1 METGVLGTK
10 YITILVEDSRSM
22 SEKELQM
29 LTKLVKH
36 NPWRIGVLA
45 ILVSYFTIIPM
56 AAPLLAQTTVLG
68 ELTFKGASK
77 VEKTSGVWIDGK
89 YVGYLGELW
98 GPKRILLIPGDH
110 DLVVRQAGYQD
121 FAEKLTVEPKEL
133 LLVPV
138 KMQKAANDTWPTVT
152 AELKV
157 DVHPD
162 RAAVFVDDRFL
173 GHAGELG
180 GAFHSMLIS
189 PGTHQIKVELPGYQS
204 FETNVTLVAG
214 QKSVVKANL
223 AKGSIHQ
230 ADALIDQANNPGH
243 DK

>member
-1 METGVLGTK
+1 M
-10 YITILVEDSRSM
+10 IT
-22 SEKELQM
+22 
-29 LTKLVKH
+29 
-36 NPWRIGVLA
+36 
-45 ILVSYFTIIPM
+45 
-56 AAPLLAQTTVLG
+56 PLSAQTTILG

-110 DLVVRQAGYQD
+110 ELTVRQAGYKD
-121 FAEKLTVEPKEL
+121 FTETLTVEPKEL

-138 KMQKAANDTWPTVT
+138 RMQKEANDTWPSVT
-152 AELKV
+152 AQLKV
-157 DVHPD
+157 DVQPD

-180 GAFHSMLIS
+180 GAFHSMLLS
-189 PGTHQIKVELPGYQS
+189 PGTHRIKVELPGYQS
-204 FETNVTLVAG
+204 FETDVTLVAG
-214 QKSVVKANL
+214 QKSVVKTNL

-230 ADALIDQANNPGH
+230 ADALIDQANNPNR

>member
-1 METGVLGTK
+1 MKTQLTRNNSRWLGLLATLVAFFTFNSM
-10 YITILVEDSRSM
+10 IT
-22 SEKELQM
+22 
-29 LTKLVKH
+29 
-36 NPWRIGVLA
+36 
-45 ILVSYFTIIPM
+45 
-56 AAPLLAQTTVLG
+56 PLSAQTTILG

-110 DLVVRQAGYQD
+110 DLTVRQAGYKD
-121 FAEKLTVEPKEL
+121 FTEKLTVEPKEL

-138 KMQKAANDTWPTVT
+138 KMEKEANDKWPTVT
-152 AELKV
+152 GELKV
-157 DVHPD
+157 DVNPD

-180 GAFHSMLIS
+180 GAFHSMLLS

-204 FETNVTLVAG
+204 YETAVTVNAG
-214 QKSVVKANL
+214 QKSVVKTTL
-223 AKGSIHQ
+223 AKASIHQ
-230 ADALIDQANNPGH
+230 ADALIDEDSNPARS
-243 DK
+243 K

>member
-1 METGVLGTK
+1 
-10 YITILVEDSRSM
+10 
-22 SEKELQM
+22 M
-29 LTKLVKH
+29 LTQLKKH
-36 NPWRIGVLA
+36 RCRWIGPLA
-45 ILVSYFTIIPM
+45 ILISYLTLSPLV
-56 AAPLLAQTTVLG
+56 APLMAQTTVLG

-110 DLVVRQAGYQD
+110 ELAVRQAGYKD
-121 FAEKLTVEPKEL
+121 FTETLTVEPKEL

-138 KMQKAANDTWPTVT
+138 KMQKETSDTWPTVT

-157 DVHPD
+157 DVSPD
-162 RAAVFVDDRFL
+162 RAAVFVDSRFL

-180 GAFHSMLIS
+180 GAFHSMLLS
-189 PGTHQIKVELPGYQS
+189 PGTHKIKVELPGYQS
-204 FETNVTLVAG
+204 FETDVTLVAG
-214 QKSVVKANL
+214 QKSTVKTNL

-230 ADALIDQANNPGH
+230 ADALIDQAANTTH

>member
-1 METGVLGTK
+1 
-10 YITILVEDSRSM
+10 
-22 SEKELQM
+22 M

-36 NPWRIGVLA
+36 NPRRIGVLA
-45 ILVSYFTIIPM
+45 ILVSYFTVIPM

-110 DLVVRQAGYQD
+110 DLAVRQAGYQD
-121 FAEKLTVEPKEL
+121 FAAKLTVEPKKL
-133 LLVPV
+133 QLVPG

-157 DVHPD
+157 DDHPD

-204 FETNVTLVAG
+204 YETAVTVNAG
-214 QKSVVKANL
+214 QKSVVKTTL
-223 AKGSIHQ
+223 AKASIHQ
-230 ADALIDQANNPGH
+230 ADALIDEDSNPARS
-243 DK
+243 K

>member
-1 METGVLGTK
+1 
-10 YITILVEDSRSM
+10 
-22 SEKELQM
+22 M
-29 LTKLVKH
+29 LSKLVKIQRR
-36 NPWRIGVLA
+36 WIGGFA
-45 ILVSYFTIIPM
+45 ILASFFTVFSM
-56 AAPLLAQTTVLG
+56 AAPLMAQTTVLG

-110 DLVVRQAGYQD
+110 ELAVRQAGYKD
-121 FAEKLTVEPKEL
+121 FTETLTVEPKEL

-138 KMQKAANDTWPTVT
+138 KMQKETSDTWPSVT

-157 DVHPD
+157 DVSPD
-162 RAAVFVDDRFL
+162 RAAVFVDNRFL

-180 GAFHSMLIS
+180 GAFHSMLLS
-189 PGTHQIKVELPGYQS
+189 PGTHKIKVELPGYQS
-204 FETNVTLVAG
+204 FETDVTLVAG
-214 QKSVVKANL
+214 QKSVVKTNL

-230 ADALIDQANNPGH
+230 ADALIDESSNPANRS
-243 DK
+243 K

>member
-1 METGVLGTK
+1 
-10 YITILVEDSRSM
+10 
-22 SEKELQM
+22 M
-29 LTKLVKH
+29 LTQLAENKLR
-36 NPWRIGVLA
+36 WIGLLA
-45 ILVSYFTIIPM
+45 ILVSCLTLTPM
-56 AAPLLAQTTVLG
+56 VAPLLAQTTVLG

-110 DLVVRQAGYQD
+110 ELTVRQAGYKD
-121 FAEKLTVEPKEL
+121 FTETLTVEPKVL

-138 KMQKAANDTWPTVT
+138 KMQKDTSNTWPSVT

-180 GAFHSMLIS
+180 GAFHSMLLS
-189 PGTHQIKVELPGYQS
+189 PGAHRIKVELPGYQS
-204 FETNVTLVAG
+204 FETDVTLVAG
-214 QKSVVKANL
+214 QKSVVKTDL

-230 ADALIDQANNPGH
+230 ADALIDDANNSGG
-243 DK
+243 KK

>member
-1 METGVLGTK
+1 
-10 YITILVEDSRSM
+10 
-22 SEKELQM
+22 M
-29 LTKLVKH
+29 LTQLAKHKLR
-36 NPWRIGVLA
+36 WIGLLA
-45 ILVSYFTIIPM
+45 ILVSYLALTPM
-56 AAPLLAQTTVLG
+56 VAPMLAQTTVLG

-110 DLVVRQAGYQD
+110 ELAVRQAGYKD
-121 FAEKLTVEPKEL
+121 FTETLTVEPKVL

-138 KMQKAANDTWPTVT
+138 KMQKDTSNTWPSVT

-180 GAFHSMLIS
+180 GAFHSMLLS
-189 PGTHQIKVELPGYQS
+189 PGTHRIKVELPGYQS
-204 FETNVTLVAG
+204 FETDVTLVAG
-214 QKSVVKANL
+214 QKSVVKTNL
-223 AKGSIHQ
+223 VEGSISQ
-230 ADALIDQANNPGH
+230 ADSLIKEP
-243 DK
+243 